1 MGLRINTNIQSLQAQ
16 RNLARTSERLS
27 GNFRKLSTGL
37 RISSA
42 GDDAA
47 GLAIAERLRARAR
60 SLDQAARNANDG
72 ISLVSTGEGGLSEIS
87 NILVR
92 LRELSIQAN
101 TDTTSDADKDTL
113 NNEFQ
118 SLIEEIDRISQATDF
133 NGVDV
138 LSSSATLT
146 LHIGD
151 QTTASVDTLD
161 LTLQSMR
168 ADDLNISSLNIGS
181 AGNPEASITA
191 IDSALDTVNNYR
203 ASLGAIQNRL
213 TSTVSH
219 LNILAENLRSGES
232 RIRDLD
238 VARETADLTR
248 NNIIQQAGVAILAQ
262 ANAQPNLA
270 LQLLG

>member
-16 RNLARTSERLS
+16 RNLARTSERLG

-87 NILVR
+87 NLLVR
-92 LRELSIQAN
+92 LRELSIQSN
-101 TDTTSDADKDTL
+101 TDTTSSADKDTL

-118 SLIEEIDRISQATDF
+118 SLVEEIDRIAQVTDF
-133 NGVDV
+133 NGVEV

-146 LHIGD
+146 FHIGEG
-151 QTTASVDTLD
+151 TATGIDTLD
-161 LTLQSMR
+161 VTLQPMR
-168 ADDLNISSLNIGS
+168 TADLGISSLDIGS
-181 AGNPEASITA
+181 SGDPAAAITA
-191 IDSALDTVNNYR
+191 IDVALDNVTNYR
-203 ASLGAIQNRL
+203 ASLGAVQNRL
-213 TSTVSH
+213 GSTVAH
-219 LNILAENLRSGES
+219 IEILAENLRAGES

-248 NNIIQQAGVAILAQ
+248 NSIFQQAGVAVLAQ